1 MVIYNWYQDPLKYQ
15 DGKPPDEIPGLKKQ
29 SREGGSRYQ
38 KLDIQSRLESPT
50 QEVDTIQED
59 FLPKSKKEER
69 RVEPVILVPI
79 TTDSSLVVILY

>member
-1 MVIYNWYQDPLKYQ
+1 MVIYNWYQDPLKHQ
-15 DGKPPDEIPGLKKQ
+15 EDGSPDEIPVLKKQ
-29 SREGGSRYQ
+29 SRKGGSRYQ
-38 KLDIQSRLESPT
+38 KLDIQSRLGSPT

-79 TTDSSLVVILY
+79 TTDSSLLVV